1 MEQISP
7 IQALLQQRTLLQLE
21 YYTEKEAFRKL
32 TEQMGMQRKVKRGDA
47 WFPLRVGKSFYNS
60 LNQTAIEVF
69 RTSDQDIEHNF
80 EFGRPVMFF
89 MVKKMGKNEN
99 QGSIALQQPEN
110 ASDANHKVQSSN
122 LKVQS
127 NQKVQSSNLKV
138 QSIKY
143 FSFTGTVSYVDGDRM
158 VITVPDSA
166 PLLDLQQSTEPIGVQ
181 LSFDETSY
189 KLMFEALDRVMKAKN
204 NRLAYLRDLFY
215 SHQKAG
221 RFSFEPMKFPWLNPT
236 QERAVNEVLWAK
248 DVAIVHGPPGT
259 GKTTTLVEAI
269 NETLM
274 RESQVLVCAQSN
286 MAVDWISEKLV
297 DRGINVLRIG
307 NPTRVNDKM
316 LGFTYERRFESH
328 PDYPQLWAIR
338 KAIRELRKNR
348 KKGSENYHQ
357 KMDRLKSRAAEIEIR
372 INSELFGEARVIACT
387 LIGSAHRLLEGMKF
401 GTLFID
407 EAAQALE
414 AACWIPMRRAS
425 RVILA
430 GDHCQLPPTVKSIA
444 ALRAGLGK
452 TLMERIAENKPEVV
466 TLLKIQY
473 RMNEEIMRFSSDWFY
488 GGKVES
494 APQIKYRSVLD
505 YDHPIT
511 WIDTSNEENQITIEG
526 EDAPEDSASTSSS
539 VSAANQN
546 SDLNF
551 KEQFVGESFGRIN
564 KAEAELTLLTLAEY
578 FTKIGKQ
585 RVLSESIDVGII
597 SPYRA
602 QVQYLKKLIKKYEFF
617 KPYRRLI
624 SVNTV
629 DGFQGQERDV
639 ILISLVRSN
648 DEGQIGFLKDLRRM
662 NVAMTRARMKLIIL
676 GNKDTMTKHPFYK
689 KLWEYVEAINNN
701 E

>member
-47 WFPLRVGKSFYNS
+47 WFPLQVGKSFYNS

-99 QGSIALQQPEN
+99 QGNTALQQPEN
-110 ASDANHKVQSSN
+110 ASDANHKVQN
-122 LKVQS
+122 
-127 NQKVQSSNLKV
+127 SNLKV

-158 VITVPDSA
+158 VVTVPDSA
-166 PLLDLQQSTEPIGVQ
+166 PLLELQQSTDPIGVQ
-181 LSFDETSY
+181 LYFDETSY

-328 PDYPQLWAIR
+328 ADYPQLWAIR

-357 KMDRLKSRAAEIEIR
+357 KMDRLKSRAAEIELR
-372 INSELFGEARVIACT
+372 INAELFGEARVIACT
-387 LIGSAHRLLEGMKF
+387 LVGSAHHLLEGMKF

-414 AACWIPMRRAS
+414 AACWIPMKRAS

-473 RMNEEIMRFSSDWFY
+473 RMNDEIMRFSSDWFY

-578 FTKIGKQ
+578 FTKIGKR
-585 RVLSESIDVGII
+585 RVLEERIDVGII

-689 KLWEYVEAINNN
+689 KLWEYVEAINNY

>member
-47 WFPLRVGKSFYNS
+47 WFPLQVGKSFYNS

-99 QGSIALQQPEN
+99 QGSTALQQPEN
-110 ASDANHKVQSSN
+110 ASDANHKVQN
-122 LKVQS
+122 
-127 NQKVQSSNLKV
+127 SNLKV

-166 PLLDLQQSTEPIGVQ
+166 PLLELQQSTDPIGVQ

-328 PDYPQLWAIR
+328 ADYPQLWAIR

-357 KMDRLKSRAAEIEIR
+357 KMDRLKSRAAEIELR
-372 INSELFGEARVIACT
+372 INAELFGEARVIACT
-387 LIGSAHRLLEGMKF
+387 LVGSAHHLLEGMKF

-414 AACWIPMRRAS
+414 AACWIPMKRAS

-473 RMNEEIMRFSSDWFY
+473 RMNDEIMRFSSDWFY

-526 EDAPEDSASTSSS
+526 EDAPEDSASASSAAS
-539 VSAANQN
+539 AASAANQN

-578 FTKIGKQ
+578 FTKISKR
-585 RVLSESIDVGII
+585 RVLEERIDVGII

-689 KLWEYVEAINNN
+689 KLWEYVEAINNY

>member
-47 WFPLRVGKSFYNS
+47 WFPLQVGKSFYNS

-89 MVKKMGKNEN
+89 RSE
-99 QGSIALQQPEN
+99 GSEEL
-110 ASDANHKVQSSN
+110 
-122 LKVQS
+122 
-127 NQKVQSSNLKV
+127 
-138 QSIKY
+138 KY

-158 VITVPDSA
+158 VVIVPDSA
-166 PLLDLQQSTEPIGVQ
+166 PLLELQQLTDPIGVQ

-328 PDYPQLWAIR
+328 ADYPQLWAIR

-357 KMDRLKSRAAEIEIR
+357 KMDRLKSRAAEIELR
-372 INSELFGEARVIACT
+372 INAELFGEARVIACT
-387 LIGSAHRLLEGMKF
+387 LVGSAHHLLEGMKF

-473 RMNEEIMRFSSDWFY
+473 RMNDEIMRFSSDWFY

-539 VSAANQN
+539 VSATNQN

-585 RVLSESIDVGII
+585 RVLEERIDVGII

>member
-1 MEQISP
+1 MEQTSP

-32 TEQMGMQRKVKRGDA
+32 TEQIGMRRKVKRGDA
-47 WFPLRVGKSFYNS
+47 WFPLRIGKSFYNS
-60 LNQTAIEVF
+60 LNQKSIEVF
-69 RTSDQDIEHNF
+69 RTSDEEIDHNF

-89 MVKKMGKNEN
+89 QVKNHPGEISSHASFKSAASSSPSAMSSS
-99 QGSIALQQPEN
+99 QN
-110 ASDANHKVQSSN
+110 AASSSSA
-122 LKVQS
+122 S
-127 NQKVQSSNLKV
+127 NPK
-138 QSIKY
+138 SIKY

-158 VITVPDSA
+158 VINVPDSVS
-166 PLLDLQQSTEPIGVQ
+166 LLDLQTEEPIGVQ

-189 KLMFEALDRVMKAKN
+189 KLMFEALDRTMKAKN

-338 KAIRELRKNR
+338 KAIRELRSNR
-348 KKGSENYHQ
+348 KKGSESFHQ
-357 KMDRLKSRAAEIEIR
+357 KMDRLRSRAAEIEIR
-372 INSELFGEARVIACT
+372 INAELFGEARVIACT
-387 LIGSAHRLLEGMKF
+387 LVGSAHRLLEGMKF

-473 RMNEEIMRFSSDWFY
+473 RMNEDIMRFSSDWFY
-488 GGKVES
+488 GGQVES
-494 APQIKYRSVLD
+494 APQIKYRSILD
-505 YDHPIT
+505 FDHPIT

-662 NVAMTRARMKLIIL
+662 NVAMTRTRMKLIIL

-701 E
+701 G

>member
-47 WFPLRVGKSFYNS
+47 WFPLQVGKSFYNS

-89 MVKKMGKNEN
+89 T
-99 QGSIALQQPEN
+99 LR
-110 ASDANHKVQSSN
+110 SS
-122 LKVQS
+122 L
-127 NQKVQSSNLKV
+127 
-138 QSIKY
+138 KY

-166 PLLDLQQSTEPIGVQ
+166 PLLELQQSTDPIGVQ

-372 INSELFGEARVIACT
+372 INAELFGEARVIACT
-387 LIGSAHRLLEGMKF
+387 LVGSAHHLLEGMKF

-414 AACWIPMRRAS
+414 AACWIPMKRAS

-473 RMNEEIMRFSSDWFY
+473 RMNDEIMRFSSDWFY

-526 EDAPEDSASTSSS
+526 EDAPEDSASASSAA
-539 VSAANQN
+539 SAANQN

-578 FTKIGKQ
+578 FTKISKR
-585 RVLSESIDVGII
+585 RVLEERIDVGII

-676 GNKDTMTKHPFYK
+676 GNKNTMTKHPFYK
-689 KLWEYVEAINNN
+689 KLWEYVEAINNY

>member
-80 EFGRPVMFF
+80 EFGRPIMFF

-99 QGSIALQQPEN
+99 QGNTALQQPEN
-110 ASDANHKVQSSN
+110 ANH
-122 LKVQS
+122 
-127 NQKVQSSNLKV
+127 KVQSSNLKV

-297 DRGINVLRIG
+297 DRGVNVLRIG

-357 KMDRLKSRAAEIEIR
+357 KMERLKSRAAEIEIR

-387 LIGSAHRLLEGMKF
+387 LVGSAHRLLEGMKF

-473 RMNEEIMRFSSDWFY
+473 RMNDEIMRFSSDWFY

>member
-32 TEQMGMQRKVKRGDA
+32 TEQMGMQQKVKRGDA
-47 WFPLRVGKSFYNS
+47 WFPLQVGKSFYNS

-89 MVKKMGKNEN
+89 RSE
-99 QGSIALQQPEN
+99 GSEEL
-110 ASDANHKVQSSN
+110 
-122 LKVQS
+122 
-127 NQKVQSSNLKV
+127 
-138 QSIKY
+138 KY

-158 VITVPDSA
+158 VVTVPDSA
-166 PLLDLQQSTEPIGVQ
+166 PLLELQQSTDPIGVQ

-328 PDYPQLWAIR
+328 ADYPQLWAIR

-357 KMDRLKSRAAEIEIR
+357 KMDRLKSRAAEIELR
-372 INSELFGEARVIACT
+372 INAELFGEARVIACT
-387 LIGSAHRLLEGMKF
+387 LVGSAHHLLEGMKF

-414 AACWIPMRRAS
+414 AACWIPMKRAS

-473 RMNEEIMRFSSDWFY
+473 RMNDEIMRFSSDWFY

-526 EDAPEDSASTSSS
+526 EDAPEDSASTASS

-585 RVLSESIDVGII
+585 RVLEERIDVGII